1 MNFKEIFDK
10 EKFTREKYEYF
21 LSLGYNEKAAAVM
34 AILKYGEA
42 KTAGLISLFPKE
54 NVLDRIYD
62 WLIECKFPAERLS
75 MEVLTFT
82 SEVFPERMFPSAVWT
97 RPLTW

>member
-21 LSLGYNEKAAAVM
+21 LSLGYGEKASTVM

-42 KTAGLISLFPKE
+42 KTAGSP
-54 NVLDRIYD
+54 
-62 WLIECKFPAERLS
+62 
-75 MEVLTFT
+75 
-82 SEVFPERMFPSAVWT
+82 
-97 RPLTW
+97 